1 MKKFIVML
9 MLAVMLVGCGNSSE
23 SDARDGEKSNQK
35 RFVPVEIDW
44 SYEIVVDRE
53 TRVMYAISN
62 GTYNHGTFTVMVD
75 ENGKPLIWEGDLE

>member
-1 MKKFIVML
+1 MKKLIVML
-9 MLAVMLVGCGNSSE
+9 MLVVTLVGCGNSSE
-23 SDARDGEKSNQK
+23 SDVRDGEKASQK
-35 RFVPVEIDW
+35 RFVPIEIDW

-62 GTYNHGTFTVMVD
+62 GAYNHGTFTVMVD

>member
-1 MKKFIVML
+1 MKKLIVML
-9 MLAVMLVGCGNSSE
+9 MLLVMLVGCGNSSE
-23 SDARDGEKSNQK
+23 ADVRDGEKSSQK

-62 GTYNHGTFTVMVD
+62 GAYNHGTFTVMVD